1 MGLRLLFFAK
11 ETTMKNNDQTFLGQ
25 EKLGRLMG
33 KYSVPCVISLLVA
46 ALYNIVDQIFI
57 ANAAYL
63 GSDGNAANTVVFP
76 LTVIA
81 LAIAVM
87 IGDGC
92 CAFVSISLGA
102 DRREDAHRGVGNAVV
117 LSAAGGIV
125 LCILYLIFSD
135 EFIAMF
141 GGTVNEKTFAFAKE
155 YFFWI
160 ALGIPV
166 YVFGQAMNK
175 AVASTAISMIRE
187 IVFGVGLV
195 LVLPLVWG
203 LDGVIISMPAADIL
217 AFIASAIVII
227 YTYRTLKKDESS
239 KLA

>member
-1 MGLRLLFFAK
+1 
-11 ETTMKNNDQTFLGQ
+11 
-25 EKLGRLMG
+25 
-33 KYSVPCVISLLVA
+33 
-46 ALYNIVDQIFI
+46 
-57 ANAAYL
+57 
-63 GSDGNAANTVVFP
+63 
-76 LTVIA
+76 
-81 LAIAVM
+81 
-87 IGDGC
+87 
-92 CAFVSISLGA
+92 
-102 DRREDAHRGVGNAVV
+102 
-117 LSAAGGIV
+117 
-125 LCILYLIFSD
+125 
-135 EFIAMF
+135 MF

-227 YTYRTLKKDESS
+227 YTYRTLKKDESR

>member
-1 MGLRLLFFAK
+1 
-11 ETTMKNNDQTFLGQ
+11 MKNNDQIFLGQ

-166 YVFGQAMNK
+166 YVFSQAMNK
-175 AVASTAISMIRE
+175 AVASTAFSMIRE

-227 YTYRTLKKDESS
+227 YTYRTLKKDESR

>member
-166 YVFGQAMNK
+166 YVFSQAMNK

-227 YTYRTLKKDESS
+227 YTYRTLKKDESR